1 MKQERKKI
9 KDTNLGKWLAEK
21 APSVLGTV
29 GDLLP
34 DQGALGIVKN
44 LLDKEPGIDPVEA
57 QAKIDAE
64 VQFQNNVTERWKADM
79 GSDVKLAKLIRPMT
93 LICLMVMFMATMI
106 ADSMDAWPF
115 NVKDSYVSLLEI
127 LMLTSFG
134 AYFAGRTIRKN
145 KEMRFL
151 PLMFLPLLASA
162 QQGWVVVTLQADQY
176 SGETSWLISD
186 ESGFVG
192 EESPG
197 LIASSSFNQQV
208 VFLPAGDYTFTIST
222 ASVTASAADLV
233 KAGSHLQTHA
243 V

>member
-1 MKQERKKI
+1 MKEERKKI

-93 LICLMVMFMATMI
+93 LICLMVMFMSTMI

-134 AYFAGRTIRKN
+134 AYFAGRTIEKTKR
-145 KEMRFL
+145 
-151 PLMFLPLLASA
+151 
-162 QQGWVVVTLQADQY
+162 
-176 SGETSWLISD
+176 
-186 ESGFVG
+186 
-192 EESPG
+192 
-197 LIASSSFNQQV
+197 
-208 VFLPAGDYTFTIST
+208 
-222 ASVTASAADLV
+222 
-233 KAGSHLQTHA
+233 
-243 V
+243 